1 MKQPWMKFYPTDWR
15 SDPALRQ
22 CSMAARG
29 LWIHMIS
36 IMHEADEYGELAVK
50 RTRMTVEMLAKDA
63 SINPRTTRLLL
74 AELEAKGV
82 FERDESG
89 TIYSRRMKREKQ
101 RSQIYTANGSR
112 GGNPKLLNQLDKPLD
127 NQTPQKLD
135 NQKVNPQVNT
145 QKLEARSK
153 KERSPL
159 TPLTGGKRA
168 QAKRTLPADFGLTEE
183 RRQCGRDRGW
193 NDARTTSEFARFTD
207 SALAHN
213 RAYANWDAAWRNW
226 TTSNF
231 QQEGNVN
238 GNGRVQA
245 TRSVQQAAYDLH
257 ERVSS
262 KLEEW
267 ETLFDTP
274 GDGVSESPIR
284 LLPKR

>member
-1 MKQPWMKFYPTDWR
+1 
-15 SDPALRQ
+15 
-22 CSMAARG
+22 MAAQG
-29 LWIHMIS
+29 LWVHMLC
-36 IMHEADEYGELAVK
+36 IMHEAPVRGELAWNSTVI
-50 RTRMTVEMLAKDA
+50 RPFQTVEKLAKDT
-63 SINPRTTRLLL
+63 SLNPRTVRVLL
-74 AELEAKGV
+74 AELEANKV
-82 FERDESG
+82 FEKDEFG
-89 TIYSRRMKREKQ
+89 TIYSRRMKRENQ

-112 GGNPKLLNQLDKPLD
+112 GGNPKLLNQLLNQLDKPLD

-135 NQKVNPQVNT
+135 NQQVNPQVNT

-193 NDARTTSEFARFTD
+193 NDTRTTSEFARFTD

-213 RAYANWDAAWRNW
+213 RVYANWDAAWRSW

-245 TRSVQQAAYDLH
+245 ARSVQQAAHDLH